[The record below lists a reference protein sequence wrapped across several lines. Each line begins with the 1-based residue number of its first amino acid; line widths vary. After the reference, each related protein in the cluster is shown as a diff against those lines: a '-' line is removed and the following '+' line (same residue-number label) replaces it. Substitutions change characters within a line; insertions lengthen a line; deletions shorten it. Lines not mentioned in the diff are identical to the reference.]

1 MVAARPFF
9 RGRPGCVRS
18 SAWIWLVWYV
28 QCQGSSGQFLCSTKG
43 PFLCP
48 DRRHHAAARRGCQGW
63 PPGRPP
69 EGRGL
74 DSVEHGSIL
83 QAVGARSPR
92 TIRGEPAVGRNQSRR
107 KLVFGGSKR
116 ILTMMQ
122 SFASAARLRAVGP
135 FSSSALKPFQ
145 MSGSPPPRIV
155 INSPP
160 SDR

>member
-1 MVAARPFF
+1 LYGTFDVKAVLVSFFVRPMDRFF
-9 RGRPGCVRS
+9 ALTGDITLPRAGAVKAGRVGGHP
-18 SAWIWLVWYV
+18 
-28 QCQGSSGQFLCSTKG
+28 K
-43 PFLCP
+43 
-48 DRRHHAAARRGCQGW
+48 
-63 PPGRPP
+63 
-69 EGRGL
+69 GRGL

-160 SDR
+160 CDR